1 MNNLVNDNNLKNSIH
16 LGVTRSWLL
25 IALFSLIFSGLL
37 SLLVGASRMPWLVQ
51 FVTDTQF
58 ARRGLIVHVDLG
70 VLVWFGA
77 MFVVLFRREVVV
89 SRTAGLIWGLQKFS
103 KWAAWISIGSIMSG
117 MVMLKSTPLLVNYI
131 PIIDHWFFIAAL
143 GLFYASM
150 LVHFADSR
158 IVFSSLRQGR
168 LPSWGELGGLFI
180 WLTGI
185 SAVCGFC
192 FLPRELEPKIYYEAL
207 MWGPGHALQFANVC
221 FLMLW
226 IESQLFVKAA
236 VSNSTV
242 SARIS
247 GCSKVLILFSA
258 IGFASLCGLSPE
270 KGQFIVWHTWLMQ
283 WGIFPAVLL
292 SFGSILFNLFK
303 IKRRAS
309 LELNELT
316 FRWSVSLL
324 LVGFLFGSLIRGS
337 DLRIPGHYHASIGAV
352 TIALMAEALSLLGGA
367 KAKSSRVVVW
377 LYGVGQLIFSAGLFI
392 GGTYGMGRKTY
403 GMEQHISNHGQ
414 TVGFAVMAIGGVF
427 AFSAGALFAVIAIRA
442 WRRQVVTGEVPAVF

>member
-1 MNNLVNDNNLKNSIH
+1 MFFDALDRVSVVCESRGEQFYSFCPNFRLFESLDFIFGNRFCVTVWI
-16 LGVTRSWLL
+16 VTRKR
-25 IALFSLIFSGLL
+25 A
-37 SLLVGASRMPWLVQ
+37 
-51 FVTDTQF
+51 
-58 ARRGLIVHVDLG
+58 VHRLAH
-70 VLVWFGA
+70 LAHA
-77 MFVVLFRREVVV
+77 M
-89 SRTAGLIWGLQKFS
+89 
-103 KWAAWISIGSIMSG
+103 
-117 MVMLKSTPLLVNYI
+117 
-131 PIIDHWFFIAAL
+131 
-143 GLFYASM
+143 
-150 LVHFADSR
+150 
-158 IVFSSLRQGR
+158 
-168 LPSWGELGGLFI
+168 
-180 WLTGI
+180 
-185 SAVCGFC
+185 
-192 FLPRELEPKIYYEAL
+192 
-207 MWGPGHALQFANVC
+207 
-221 FLMLW
+221 
-226 IESQLFVKAA
+226 
-236 VSNSTV
+236 
-242 SARIS
+242 
-247 GCSKVLILFSA
+247 
-258 IGFASLCGLSPE
+258 
-270 KGQFIVWHTWLMQ
+270 
-283 WGIFPAVLL
+283 GIFPAVLL